1 MVKIIDLTVGGL
13 TKKEL
18 LNTLKQ
24 KNILINSYGEKF
36 LQSKLFKVTKEKKK
50 MQLVELTLI
59 ELGLTDGTAGLL
71 EIIDQ
76 AKAIGLKPCSPDTAP
91 FLRVSS
97 FDDKDSQGQDKNHR
111 TPDGAVTVVSKIL
124 DEDVYFPKGFYLRKI
139 DGKFWLRG
147 YICDY
152 EHHFGVNER
161 FIFEKS

>member
-50 MQLVELTLI
+50 VQLVELTLI

-71 EIIDQ
+71 EIID
-76 AKAIGLKPCSPDTAP
+76 
-91 FLRVSS
+91 
-97 FDDKDSQGQDKNHR
+97 
-111 TPDGAVTVVSKIL
+111 
-124 DEDVYFPKGFYLRKI
+124 
-139 DGKFWLRG
+139 
-147 YICDY
+147 
-152 EHHFGVNER
+152 
-161 FIFEKS
+161 